1 MEKRFLTH
9 LVIVVI
15 LHLIFLIA
23 RGLEIPQS
31 VQRDSKNVVVMS
43 IMESRTETSVPEN
56 RPKPKVKP
64 KIPKKSV
71 KAKEEVSEVIEET
84 VAAPTS
90 KSIGVKDLLA
100 QYKEALR
107 ARIDA
112 EKFYPTMSRRMGQRG
127 TAIVAFTLLKDGHI
141 INARVLKSSG
151 YSRLDEAAKAAVTSV
166 KEFDPIPD
174 EIGVNSMDL
183 EIPVKFTDN
192 T

>member
-1 MEKRFLTH
+1 MQRRFLTH
-9 LVIVVI
+9 LVIVVS
-15 LHLIFLIA
+15 LHLIFLLI
-23 RGLEIPQS
+23 GGMEIPES
-31 VQRDSKNVVVMS
+31 VHRDSSNVVVMS
-43 IMESRTETSVPEN
+43 ILESKSQTPAKKSP
-56 RPKPKVKP
+56 PKPR
-64 KIPKKSV
+64 KKKTLVPSK
-71 KAKEEVSEVIEET
+71 KADEIIEEDEPPAEE
-84 VAAPTS
+84 AASSASLGT
-90 KSIGVKDLLA
+90 KDLLA

-112 EKFYPTMSRRMGQRG
+112 QKFYPTMSRRMGQRG

-151 YSRLDEAAKAAVTSV
+151 YSRLDEAALVAVTSV
-166 KEFDPIPD
+166 KDFDPIPD